1 MFLDDEFSLENIHN
15 EPVMAICYLSTSDG
29 VTDMKHKD
37 TNPKLTKE
45 SNMEKTNSLSEN
57 QN

>member
-1 MFLDDEFSLENIHN
+1 MFLDVEFSLENIHN
-15 EPVMAICYLSTSDG
+15 DPVKAICYLSTSDG

-37 TNPKLTKE
+37 TNPKLAKE
-45 SNMEKTNSLSEN
+45 SNMKNTNSLSGN